1 MAVALEILRETIAL
15 GKTGAGKA
23 LTEEVGLLLSSSVKN
38 LPSDLTKLGE
48 STVGGLRAPAQV
60 KHLEELY
67 RNAPIRFFD
76 RPGDLFDSSIRTGT
90 IQGQSGLEHVVVTK
104 PPMVRQQKELAAY
117 AIHQQSPFTNH
128 FPITVE
134 RAGGKELVQERVG
147 RTLDNALPILDRR
160 FYGQVAPPMPPID
173 AEKSVILQWKRTVAE
188 QARLSPGMRDLL
200 QGNPVFRDQM
210 EQSVAERLIW
220 GDKDGHR
227 GNVALIMRNRLLNV
241 ANIDMEMAFSTRLT
255 PNYPKLIEFQDQV
268 ISPSTLGKI
277 DAFQQKFS
285 SNWGRTFLADLKL
298 SREQSNAML
307 ARSSWLLNEGRFP
320 ARQIYSGY

>member
-1 MAVALEILRETIAL
+1 MAVALEILKESITL
-15 GKTGAGKA
+15 GKTATGKA
-23 LTEEVGLLLSSSVKN
+23 LVEEAGLLLSSSAKA
-38 LPSDLTKLGE
+38 LPSELTKLGT
-48 STVGGLRAPAQV
+48 SIAGSARSPAQV
-60 KHLEELY
+60 KQLEELY
-67 RNAPIRFFD
+67 RHAPIKFAD

-104 PPMVRQQKELAAY
+104 PPMVRQQKELTAY

-134 RAGGKELVQERVG
+134 RAGSKELVQERVG

-173 AEKSVILQWKRTVAE
+173 ADRSVILQWKRTVAD

-200 QGNPVFRDQM
+200 QGNPAFRDQM

-220 GDKDGHR
+220 GDQDGHR
-227 GNVALIMRNRLLNV
+227 GNIALLMRNRLLNV
-241 ANIDMEMAFSTRLT
+241 GNIDMEMAFSTRLQ

-268 ISPSTLGKI
+268 ISPSTLSKI

-285 SNWGRTFLADLKL
+285 SNWGRTFLSDNKL
-298 SREQSNAML
+298 TSEQSNAML

-320 ARQIYSGY
+320 ARQLYFGH

>member
-1 MAVALEILRETIAL
+1 MAVAFEILKESIVL
-15 GKTGAGKA
+15 GKSGAGKA
-23 LTEEVGLLLSSSVKN
+23 LTEEVGMLLSSSAKN
-38 LPSDLTKLGE
+38 LPSELTKLGE

-60 KHLEELY
+60 KQLEELY
-67 RNAPIRFFD
+67 RNAPIRFAD

-104 PPMVRQQKELAAY
+104 PPMVRRQNELTAY

-147 RTLDNALPILDRR
+147 RTLDNALPILDKR
-160 FYGQVAPPMPPID
+160 FYGQVAPPMPPIE

-200 QGNPVFRDQM
+200 HGNPAFRDQM

-220 GDKDGHR
+220 GDLDGHR
-227 GNVALIMRNRLLNV
+227 GNLGLMLRKQQLNV
-241 ANIDMEMAFSTRLT
+241 ANIDMEMAFSTRLQPT
-255 PNYPKLIEFQDQV
+255 YPKLIEFQDQV
-268 ISPSTLGKI
+268 ISSSTLGKI
-277 DAFQQKFS
+277 DAFRRKFS
-285 SNWGRTFLADLKL
+285 SNWGRTFLSDVKL
-298 SREQSNAML
+298 SIEQSDAML

-320 ARQIYSGY
+320 ARQIYSGH